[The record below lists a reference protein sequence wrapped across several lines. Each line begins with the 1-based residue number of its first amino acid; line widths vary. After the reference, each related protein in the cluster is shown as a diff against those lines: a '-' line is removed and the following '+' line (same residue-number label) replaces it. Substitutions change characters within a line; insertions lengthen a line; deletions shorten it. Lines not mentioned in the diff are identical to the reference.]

1 MLEELMIFA
10 IGEIWKDWSLE
21 VSMYPMT
28 RLDKVVYLV
37 GRYHVDGYL
46 QQCLVNALVTDFSI
60 VVEVNLTCNVS
71 AIDIVEN
78 LILLDVNNRGVGD
91 GVRMD
96 MEVQTFEIVTFLALA
111 GYVREGAIDFE

>member
-1 MLEELMIFA
+1 M
-10 IGEIWKDWSLE
+10 
-21 VSMYPMT
+21 
-28 RLDKVVYLV
+28 
-37 GRYHVDGYL
+37 
-46 QQCLVNALVTDFSI
+46 VTDFSI

-78 LILLDVNNRGVGD
+78 LILLVVNTRGVGD